1 MLLARATARQREMAT
16 RLALG
21 AGRRQL
27 VAQMLV
33 ETVVLFSAAC
43 VVALPLVAWILGG
56 LDRLIPVMPIPIEF
70 QVALTMRTLGFAA
83 GICLATALLFG
94 LAPARH
100 ALKTDVAQLLHGQ
113 SSTPGRDRRRLRQGL
128 VVAQLA
134 LSLAITM
141 TGGLF
146 VRSLLAASTI
156 DAGYRTAGVTVVSLD
171 TTLAGAAGARAVT
184 MMDRIVAELT
194 RLPGVEAVGHSRMM
208 PLQGASF
215 RYRTQVPGAGD
226 EVHAQ
231 LSATDWDIVSP
242 AYFRAVGL
250 PILEGRGLAA
260 DDRDGRSLVAV
271 VNQTFARIAWP
282 DRPAVGQQIQQLRA
296 GGEDVRPIRVV
307 GVVKDARTRRVGE
320 PPRPFVY
327 VPFAQ
332 HPEPTVEL
340 FVKHAQGHDVAG
352 DVRRIISSVEPLL
365 PVVRMQSFEE
375 AIGLELFPQRVA
387 AWAAGAVGLIGMFLA
402 ALGLYGLA
410 AFLVAQRAREIAI
423 RIALG
428 ASRREVRAIVLGQAA
443 KLGAIGIASGILLAW
458 GLGRVVQSLNLLVD
472 VRPFDPVTVFGV
484 SAVMIAVLLGAT
496 YLPARRAAATDS
508 SAALRAE

>member
-1 MLLARATARQREMAT
+1 
-16 RLALG
+16 
-21 AGRRQL
+21 
-27 VAQMLV
+27 
-33 ETVVLFSAAC
+33 
-43 VVALPLVAWILGG
+43 
-56 LDRLIPVMPIPIEF
+56 
-70 QVALTMRTLGFAA
+70 
-83 GICLATALLFG
+83 
-94 LAPARH
+94 
-100 ALKTDVAQLLHGQ
+100 
-113 SSTPGRDRRRLRQGL
+113 
-128 VVAQLA
+128 
-134 LSLAITM
+134 
-141 TGGLF
+141 
-146 VRSLLAASTI
+146 
-156 DAGYRTAGVTVVSLD
+156 
-171 TTLAGAAGARAVT
+171 
-184 MMDRIVAELT
+184 
-194 RLPGVEAVGHSRMM
+194 
-208 PLQGASF
+208 
-215 RYRTQVPGAGD
+215 
-226 EVHAQ
+226 
-231 LSATDWDIVSP
+231 
-242 AYFRAVGL
+242 L

>member
-1 MLLARATARQREMAT
+1 
-16 RLALG
+16 
-21 AGRRQL
+21 
-27 VAQMLV
+27 
-33 ETVVLFSAAC
+33 
-43 VVALPLVAWILGG
+43 
-56 LDRLIPVMPIPIEF
+56 
-70 QVALTMRTLGFAA
+70 
-83 GICLATALLFG
+83 
-94 LAPARH
+94 
-100 ALKTDVAQLLHGQ
+100 
-113 SSTPGRDRRRLRQGL
+113 
-128 VVAQLA
+128 
-134 LSLAITM
+134 
-141 TGGLF
+141 
-146 VRSLLAASTI
+146 
-156 DAGYRTAGVTVVSLD
+156 
-171 TTLAGAAGARAVT
+171 